1 MQQNML
7 QWLHMDNII
16 NNFEDKLIKY
26 DILLKYRFDYNIND
40 KDFLNKIRV
49 IPNILYNDSDRIF
62 YSESS
67 TL

>member
-26 DILLKYRFDYNIND
+26 DILLKYRFDYNIDD

-49 IPNILYNDSDRIF
+49 IPNILYNDSDKMF
-62 YSESS
+62 YSESL